1 MGSARIR
8 QELTV
13 DHIVYAVPD
22 LDQGVAGI
30 ERRLGVRAT
39 PGGRHEST
47 GSHNALLGL
56 GGASYLEII
65 APDPTNPNPPRPRAF
80 NLDENGEPRLAGWA
94 TRSTAIDE
102 TVAHARAAGYDPGP
116 IQDLSRRRPDGVL
129 LEWRLTRSDTGAE
142 FVIPFVIDWGGTQ
155 HPSATSPQGAVLRR
169 LVIEHPDPD
178 RIARAL
184 TALGV
189 EVDVRSAPRPALVAT
204 IETPA
209 GDTVE
214 LR

>member
-1 MGSARIR
+1 M
-8 QELTV
+8 TV

-22 LDQGVAGI
+22 LDQGVGAI
-30 ERRLGVRAT
+30 EQRLGVGAA
-39 PGGRHEST
+39 PGGRHEAT

-80 NLDENGEPRLAGWA
+80 NLGEGGRPRLAGWA
-94 TRSTAIDE
+94 TRSTAIEE
-102 TVAHARAAGYDPGP
+102 TVARAHAAGYDPGP

-129 LEWRLTRSDTGAE
+129 LEWRLTRSAAGGE
-142 FVIPFVIDWGGTQ
+142 FVLPFVIDWGSAQ
-155 HPSATSPQGAVLRR
+155 HPSTTSPQGAVLRG
-169 LVIEHPDPD
+169 LAIEHPDPD

-184 TALGV
+184 AALGV
-189 EVDVRSAPRPALVAT
+189 DVEVRPASAPALVAT
-204 IETPA
+204 IETPG

>member
-1 MGSARIR
+1 MS
-8 QELTV
+8 V

-22 LDQGVAGI
+22 LDEGVATI
-30 ERRLGVRAT
+30 EQRLGVRAA

-56 GGASYLEII
+56 GGAGYLEII
-65 APDPTNPNPPRPRAF
+65 APDPANPNPPHPRAF
-80 NLDENGEPRLAGWA
+80 NLDEGGTPRLAGWA
-94 TRSTAIDE
+94 TRSTAIDD
-102 TVAHARAAGYDPGP
+102 TVARARGAGYDPGP

-129 LEWRLTRSDTGAE
+129 LEWRLTRSGSGGE
-142 FVIPFVIDWGGTQ
+142 FVLPFVIDWGDAQ
-155 HPSATSPQGAVLRR
+155 HPSTTSPQGAVLRR
-169 LVIEHPDPD
+169 LAIEHPDPD

-184 TALGV
+184 AALGV
-189 EVDVRSAPRPALVAT
+189 DVEVRQASRPALVAT
-204 IETPA
+204 VETPS

>member
-1 MGSARIR
+1 M
-8 QELTV
+8 TV

-22 LDQGVAGI
+22 LDQGVADV

-56 GGASYLEII
+56 GGATYLEII
-65 APDPTNPNPPRPRAF
+65 APDPTNPNPPRPRPF
-80 NLDENGEPRLAGWA
+80 NLHRDGRPRLAGWA
-94 TRSTAIDE
+94 TRSGAIED
-102 TVAHARAAGYDPGP
+102 TVARARAGGYDPGP

-129 LEWRLTRSDTGAE
+129 LEWRLTRSEVDGE
-142 FVIPFVIDWGGTQ
+142 FVLPFVIDWGATQ

-169 LVIEHPDPD
+169 LAIEHPEPD
-178 RIARAL
+178 RIERAL
-184 TALGV
+184 AALGV
-189 EVDVRSAPRPALVAT
+189 EVGVRRAPTPALVAT
-204 IETPA
+204 IETPG

>member
-1 MGSARIR
+1 MS
-8 QELTV
+8 V

-22 LDQGVAGI
+22 LEEGVAAI
-30 ERRLGVRAT
+30 EQRLGVRAI
-39 PGGRHEST
+39 PGGRHESA

-65 APDPTNPNPPRPRAF
+65 APDPTNPNPPHPRAF
-80 NLDENGEPRLAGWA
+80 NLDEGGRPRLAGWA
-94 TRSTAIDE
+94 TRTTSIDDL
-102 TVAHARAAGYDPGP
+102 VGHARAAGYDPGP

-129 LEWRLTRSDTGAE
+129 LEWRLTRSAAGGE
-142 FVIPFVIDWGGTQ
+142 FVLPFVIDWGEAQ
-155 HPSATSPQGAVLRR
+155 HPSTTSPQGAVLRR
-169 LVIEHPDPD
+169 LAIEHPDPD

-189 EVDVRSAPRPALVAT
+189 DVEVRAAPKPALVAT
-204 IETPA
+204 IETPSGA
-209 GDTVE
+209 TVD